1 MKNILVLVFMMS
13 VVISCGDDE
22 KGSSVK
28 PISGQ
33 IPSDNKLVLEGTAIS
48 NSASIVA
55 EASTTVDVTESA
67 DPTVDPVPTVYPLL
81 DRLYDTVWFQSE
93 EDIDDGVVE
102 VETEFLFFKKIGTTV
117 RLDEVEMENGIIDPP
132 DGDNEYSELTEID
145 NTVDTTTLNAF
156 VAKNIEFENGAVDD
170 AEYEGYYLRDNRTLY
185 VIDGGSKVA
194 VASVLKSMLSMTE
207 ADLERKYNEDR
218 YLLSEKPNIGE
229 LIPTPPVVQK
239 TKPVATQSPSTKKL
253 VLEGTA
259 IASGASVVAVDV
271 TESADPTVDPV
282 PTEYPLLERLY
293 GTTWF
298 QSEKDTDDGVV
309 EIETE
314 FLLFKKIDNKV
325 KLEEIEMQNGIIDL
339 PDGDNEYSELT
350 DIDNTV
356 DPTKL
361 NAFVAKNIEYENG
374 VVDDELEY
382 EGYFLKDA
390 KTLYVIDGSSK
401 VAVKTALTTML
412 TMTDADLEVSH
423 NDDKYL
429 LSEKSDITVK

>member
-33 IPSDNKLVLEGTAIS
+33 IPSDNKLVLAGTAIS

-156 VAKNIEFENGAVDD
+156 VAKNIEFENGVVDD
-170 AEYEGYYLRDNRTLY
+170 AEYEGYYLRNNRTLY
-185 VIDGGSKVA
+185 VIDGNTKLEVKA
-194 VASVLKSMLSMTE
+194 TLQRMLTLPD
-207 ADLERKYNEDR
+207 AQLESTYNDDR
-218 YLLSEKPNIGE
+218 YLLSEKPAVEVVPN
-229 LIPTPPVVQK
+229 TPAP
-239 TKPVATQSPSTKKL
+239 
-253 VLEGTA
+253 
-259 IASGASVVAVDV
+259 
-271 TESADPTVDPV
+271 
-282 PTEYPLLERLY
+282 
-293 GTTWF
+293 
-298 QSEKDTDDGVV
+298 
-309 EIETE
+309 
-314 FLLFKKIDNKV
+314 
-325 KLEEIEMQNGIIDL
+325 
-339 PDGDNEYSELT
+339 
-350 DIDNTV
+350 
-356 DPTKL
+356 
-361 NAFVAKNIEYENG
+361 
-374 VVDDELEY
+374 
-382 EGYFLKDA
+382 
-390 KTLYVIDGSSK
+390 
-401 VAVKTALTTML
+401 
-412 TMTDADLEVSH
+412 
-423 NDDKYL
+423 
-429 LSEKSDITVK
+429 